1 MPSEPVI
8 DATSVRVAATS
19 PHRVN
24 LLRPIPGRISLP
36 KLLSGPYSVLRVTC
50 RFGVTGKVL
59 SSHLD
64 PVTAQY
70 TWRDRVAIH
79 LVSRV
84 DRNLSTKLQP
94 ATSLG
99 SDTRIIRNGNVVSRR
114 KWGRSDAVKMG
125 IVSIHELFP
134 QPTARPGNVQPAA
147 LLFL

>member
-1 MPSEPVI
+1 M
-8 DATSVRVAATS
+8 
-19 PHRVN
+19 
-24 LLRPIPGRISLP
+24 
-36 KLLSGPYSVLRVTC
+36 
-50 RFGVTGKVL
+50 TGKVL
-59 SSHLD
+59 SS
-64 PVTAQY
+64 QY

-114 KWGRSDAVKMG
+114 KWGRSDAAMG

-134 QPTARPGNVQPAA
+134 QPTTRPGNVQPAA